1 MSATNRAPRTGRAV
15 LCLAA
20 FLVIAGA
27 GCGSDNGTN
36 PDPTPTSIA
45 VASGNNQT
53 GTVGA
58 VLAQPLVVLVEDATG
73 SPMAGVTVLWTVVSG
88 GGTLAT
94 ASTTTGNNGQ
104 AQTLYTLGAT
114 PGANQVKAA
123 VQGSTLETTFSA
135 TAEAAPV
142 DNTPADVVLISGNN
156 QSATTGTEL
165 PDSLVVE
172 VRNAAGTPL
181 ANVVVAWTVT
191 SGGGALGAA
200 TRTTNSAGRA
210 SNSYTLGGSAGA
222 NTVTA
227 AVQSNAALF
236 VEFTATA
243 TSNTPASIEI
253 VSGNNQSATVNTAL
267 GQPLVVVVKNA
278 GGQGVPGVTVAWGVT
293 AGGGTLGSA
302 TSTTN
307 AGGQAS
313 NTYTVGGSP
322 GVNTVGAAVQSNM
335 GLNVEFTATA
345 TAAAAAAAVSVQD
358 DSFNPFNASLGAG
371 GKVTWTWTGANPHN
385 VTWVAGG
392 FTNSGT
398 QTSGTHEVTF
408 PGAGTFSYYC
418 TVHGTPTAG
427 MRGTVTVQ

>member
-1 MSATNRAPRTGRAV
+1 MSTANRAPTPGRHTA

-20 FLVIAGA
+20 ALVIAGA
-27 GCGSDNGTN
+27 GCGSDDGTN
-36 PDPTPTSIA
+36 PNPTPSSIA
-45 VASGNNQT
+45 VASGNNQS

-58 VLAQPLVVLVEDATG
+58 VLAQPLVVLVQDATG

-88 GGTLAT
+88 GGALAS
-94 ASTTTGNNGQ
+94 ASTTTANDGQ

-114 PGANQVKAA
+114 AGANQVKAA
-123 VQGSTLETTFSA
+123 VQGSTLEATFTA
-135 TAEAAPV
+135 TGQEPPA

-156 QSATTGTEL
+156 QSATTGSEL

-172 VRNAAGTPL
+172 VRNGAGTPL
-181 ANVVVAWTVT
+181 ANVVVVWTVT
-191 SGGGALGAA
+191 SGGGTLGAA

-210 SNSYTLGGSAGA
+210 ANAYTLGGSAGA
-222 NTVTA
+222 NSVTA
-227 AVQSNAALF
+227 AVQGNAALF

-278 GGQGVPGVTVAWGVT
+278 GGQGVTGVTVAWSVT

-307 AGGQAS
+307 AQGQAS
-313 NTYTVGGSP
+313 NTYTVGGSA
-322 GVNTVGAAVQSNM
+322 GTNTISAEVQSNTS
-335 GLNVEFTATA
+335 LNVEFTATA
-345 TAAAAAAAVSVQD
+345 ASAAAVSVQD
-358 DSFNPFNASLGAG
+358 NVFNPANATLNAG
-371 GKVTWTWTGANPHN
+371 GTVTWTWTGSNPHD

-392 FTNSGT
+392 FTNSST
-398 QTSGTHEVTF
+398 QTSGTHDVTF
-408 PGAGTFSYYC
+408 PSAGTFSYYC
-418 TVHGTPTAG
+418 TVHGTPTTG